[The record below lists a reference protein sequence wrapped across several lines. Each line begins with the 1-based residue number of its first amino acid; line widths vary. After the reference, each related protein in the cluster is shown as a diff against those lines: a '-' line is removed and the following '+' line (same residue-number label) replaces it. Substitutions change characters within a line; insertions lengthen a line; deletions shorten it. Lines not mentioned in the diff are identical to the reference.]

1 MKFIIRIDDISPTMN
16 LENFDRIKHFLVSKN
31 IRPII
36 GVVPDNQDEN
46 LKFSSKNEDFWPM
59 IRNLKQL
66 GWSIAQHGCHHKYST
81 VESGILKINN
91 FSEFAGLSFKEQL
104 KKIITG
110 KNILIEQKIWEPIFM
125 APAHSFDDN
134 TLKALKEADF
144 KYVTDGYG
152 LYPWSDRG
160 LTFIPQLFSGF
171 SNFGFGVYTVC
182 IHLNELSEKEV
193 DNVIN
198 QINGREHKIIDLPS
212 ALNLSRKQNI
222 FEEFFFFV
230 FKYLL
235 FIKRRIFIK

>member
-16 LENFDRIKHFLVSKN
+16 LENFDKIKDFLVSKN

-46 LKFSSKNEDFWPM
+46 LKFSPKNEDFWPM
-59 IRNLKQL
+59 IRNLKQI

-81 VESGILKINN
+81 EESGILKINN

-182 IHLNELSEKEV
+182 IHLNELSGKEV

-198 QINGREHKIIDLPS
+198 QIDGREHKIIDLPS

-235 FIKRRIFIK
+235 FIKRKMFIK

>member
-16 LENFDRIKHFLVSKN
+16 LENFDKIKDFLVSKN

-59 IRNLKQL
+59 IRNLKQI

-81 VESGILKINN
+81 EESGILKINN

-182 IHLNELSEKEV
+182 IHLNELSGKEV

-198 QINGREHKIIDLPS
+198 QIDGREHKIIDLPS

-235 FIKRRIFIK
+235 FIKRKMFIK

>member
-1 MKFIIRIDDISPTMN
+1 MN
-16 LENFDRIKHFLVSKN
+16 LENFDRIKDFLVSKN

-46 LKFSSKNEDFWPM
+46 LKFSPKNEDFWPM
-59 IRNLKQL
+59 IRNLKQI

-81 VESGILKINN
+81 EESGILKINN

-182 IHLNELSEKEV
+182 IHLNELSGKEV

-198 QINGREHKIIDLPS
+198 QIDGREHKIIDLPS

-235 FIKRRIFIK
+235 FIKRKMFIK

>member
-1 MKFIIRIDDISPTMN
+1 
-16 LENFDRIKHFLVSKN
+16 
-31 IRPII
+31 
-36 GVVPDNQDEN
+36 
-46 LKFSSKNEDFWPM
+46 
-59 IRNLKQL
+59 
-66 GWSIAQHGCHHKYST
+66 
-81 VESGILKINN
+81 
-91 FSEFAGLSFKEQL
+91 
-104 KKIITG
+104 
-110 KNILIEQKIWEPIFM
+110 M

-182 IHLNELSEKEV
+182 IHLNELSGKEV

-198 QINGREHKIIDLPS
+198 QIDGREHKIIDLPS

>member
-16 LENFDRIKHFLVSKN
+16 LENFDRIKDFLVSKN

-59 IRNLKQL
+59 IRNLKQI

-81 VESGILKINN
+81 EESGILKINN

-182 IHLNELSEKEV
+182 IHLNELSGKEV

-198 QINGREHKIIDLPS
+198 QIDGREHKIIDLPS

-235 FIKRRIFIK
+235 FIKRKMFIK